1 MSISNDLSNQ
11 QGLRVNVS
19 GNLIVISRCCD
30 YSGVASGVGLGDR
43 GEIQSFSDSS
53 RARLRK
59 YLRETDAAYQ
69 SMVTLTY
76 PANGGVDGCTAK
88 NDLRRFLQELRRAT
102 KSNTDKWSCFWFL
115 EFQKRGAIHFH
126 ILCTH
131 FYHYEWIAKKW
142 YDICGTNDPGH
153 LLAGTRI
160 EKIRA
165 GRNGIASYCAK
176 YAAKFDQ
183 KLIPEGFGWVGR
195 FWGVSGYRK
204 RVSAA
209 TYIPP
214 GLEGRKLVKNGLDRL
229 KTFIKSDKC
238 RNLTK
243 LMPNLPKNVQI
254 YAIKE
259 GGQSR
264 KWIKEVKLIELYLS
278 IVLKRDPNFEDEI
291 EELYDP
297 MITNA
302 DFMFEE
308 GDYSECGS
316 VTTNQ
321 TGQNHELTVKMMPVE
336 SFAEWL
342 VRVETGKSYV

>member
-1 MSISNDLSNQ
+1 MSISNNDERVQ
-11 QGLRVNVS
+11 QGVRINVT
-19 GNLIVISRCCD
+19 GNLIIVSRCNS
-30 YSGVASGVGLGDR
+30 YSGVCTGLGLGNR

-59 YLRETDAAYQ
+59 YLRETLADYK

-76 PANGGVDGCTAK
+76 PRDCGIDGVASKDH
-88 NDLRRFLQELRRAT
+88 LRRFLQELRRAT
-102 KSNTDKWSCFWFL
+102 KSNREHWSAFWFL

-142 YDICGTNDPGH
+142 YDIVGSGQEVH
-153 LLAGTRI
+153 LQAGTRI

-165 GRNGIASYCAK
+165 GRNGISSYCAK

-183 KLIPEGFGWVGR
+183 KLIPDGFGWVGR
-195 FWGVSGYRK
+195 FWGVSGYRD
-204 RVSAA
+204 RLSAA
-209 TYIPP
+209 TYITP
-214 GLEGRKLVKNGLDRL
+214 GLEGRKLVENGLQR
-229 KTFIKSDKC
+229 IKSVIQGPKS
-238 RNLTK
+238 REISK
-243 LMPNLPKNVQI
+243 LMPNLPPGIKI
-254 YAIKE
+254 YSISDRGLIPKLI
-259 GGQSR
+259 R
-264 KWIKEVKLIELYLS
+264 EVKLIEMYCA
-278 IVLKRDPNFEDEI
+278 IVEKREPNFEDDI

-302 DFMFEE
+302 DFMLEE
-308 GDYSECGS
+308 GDYSWSGS

-321 TGQNHELTVKMMPVE
+321 NGINQEHTLRKTPVE

-342 VRVETGKSYV
+342 DRVGTGIN